1 MNGKSVDNNA
11 WTNPQASSNKQ
22 ETHKIALKMKNNKKM
37 IASSMI
43 QNNKNQPKNNKSN
56 LHKQKEWISNGVTI
70 MN

>member
-1 MNGKSVDNNA
+1 
-11 WTNPQASSNKQ
+11 
-22 ETHKIALKMKNNKKM
+22 MKNNKKM